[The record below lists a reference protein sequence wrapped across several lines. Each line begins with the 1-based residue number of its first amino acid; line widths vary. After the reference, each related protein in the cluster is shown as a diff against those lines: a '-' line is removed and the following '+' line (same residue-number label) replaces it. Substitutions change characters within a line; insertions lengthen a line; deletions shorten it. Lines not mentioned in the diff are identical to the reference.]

1 MRSARSAKH
10 GLAAIVATLL
20 AAASLLAQSRHRP
33 TGNAANGVLIGIVAR
48 RDDQRNAPI
57 TSKEVSVY
65 DNGIEQSIRNFTPD
79 PSPARIAL
87 PAHNSFTFRAVVAKL

>member
-20 AAASLLAQSRHRP
+20 VAASLLAQSGNRP
-33 TGNAANGVLIGIVAR
+33 NANAANGVLVGIVAR
-48 RDDQRNAPI
+48 RDDQRNTPI

-79 PSPARIAL
+79 P
-87 PAHNSFTFRAVVAKL
+87 